1 MKVFNGAIALACAI
15 ATTAAYAADVK
26 EVGSLHVGGQQLTLS
41 GLPVKEL
48 VYTAGGPPTKM
59 DPNGDFHTGQ
69 MYVQYVKLNNPR
81 ARYPLLLWH
90 GGGLTGVTWETK
102 PDGKSG
108 WQMFFINAGHDVYVS
123 DAVERGRAS
132 WSRFPE
138 VYKSEPVFR
147 TKKEAWEAF
156 RIGADGS
163 YATDPAQ
170 RKALPGQNFP
180 LDAFDAF
187 AMQSVPRWVTN
198 DAQTQAAYNALV
210 AKVCPCVIV
219 VHSQGGNF
227 GFNAAL
233 AAPDKVKGLIAI
245 EPSGAPNPETANLAS
260 VKDIPQLIVWG
271 DFIPQSELW
280 TKLSQASIKYN
291 KALADMGGKIDF
303 VSLPDK
309 GIKGNTH
316 MLMMDTNSDQVA
328 ELVQKWMADKGLMK

>member
-1 MKVFNGAIALACAI
+1 M
-15 ATTAAYAADVK
+15 
-26 EVGSLHVGGQQLTLS
+26 
-41 GLPVKEL
+41 
-48 VYTAGGPPTKM
+48 
-59 DPNGDFHTGQ
+59 
-69 MYVQYVKLNNPR
+69 
-81 ARYPLLLWH
+81 
-90 GGGLTGVTWETK
+90 
-102 PDGKSG
+102 
-108 WQMFFINAGHDVYVS
+108 
-123 DAVERGRAS
+123 
-132 WSRFPE
+132 
-138 VYKSEPVFR
+138 
-147 TKKEAWEAF
+147 
-156 RIGADGS
+156 
-163 YATDPAQ
+163 
-170 RKALPGQNFP
+170 
-180 LDAFDAF
+180 
-187 AMQSVPRWVTN
+187 
-198 DAQTQAAYNALV
+198 
-210 AKVCPCVIV
+210 IV